1 MDSKKSYQPE
11 RLRRIGIRLVLFCS
25 AFLLFCVITFFV
37 MRDGVTP
44 LDQALCSRIYAMR
57 TETLTAVL
65 KAITYLGNWQTVTL
79 ICIALLFFQ
88 KTRRHFG
95 VPLATSC
102 ITSTLLYEVLK
113 RIFQRPRP
121 DLSLHLITQGGY
133 SFPSGHSMTGLVFYG
148 LLIVLLW
155 HHVRNPKARA
165 VFTAGF
171 TLLFLTIGFSR
182 VYLGVH
188 YPTDVLGGWSLGLC
202 ILLAFSEELEQRWA
216 TRRKYAL

>member
-1 MDSKKSYQPE
+1 MDLKKSYQPE
-11 RLRRIGIRLVLFCS
+11 QLRRIGIRSVLFCS
-25 AFLLFCVITFFV
+25 ALLLFCVIAFLV

-44 LDQALCSRIYAMR
+44 LDLALCSRIYALR

-65 KAITYLGNWQTVTL
+65 TPITYLGNWQTVTM

-102 ITSTLLYEVLK
+102 IVSTLLYEALK

-121 DLSLHLITQGGY
+121 DLSLHLITQGGFSY
-133 SFPSGHSMTGLVFYG
+133 PSGHSMTGLVFYG

-155 HHVRNPKARA
+155 HHVENPKARV
-165 VFTAGF
+165 VFTAAF
-171 TLLFLTIGFSR
+171 SLLFLTIGFSR
-182 VYLGVH
+182 IYLGVH
-188 YPTDVLGGWSLGLC
+188 YPTDVLGGWSLGFC
-202 ILLAFSEELEQRWA
+202 ILLAFSGELERRWA
-216 TRRKYAL
+216 ARRKYAL